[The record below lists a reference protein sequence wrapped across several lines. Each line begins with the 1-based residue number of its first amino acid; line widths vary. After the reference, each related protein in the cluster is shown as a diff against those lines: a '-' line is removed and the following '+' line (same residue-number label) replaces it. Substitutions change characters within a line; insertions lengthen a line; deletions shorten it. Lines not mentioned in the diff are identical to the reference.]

1 MATRSDGRGGNTNA
15 RPAPGRPAG
24 WLELP
29 HTVQRAGVPRDE
41 ALCADEG
48 GRRLLRGYRDIAT
61 KPRITTSSEL
71 GENSGADDT
80 TGA

>member
-1 MATRSDGRGGNTNA
+1 M
-15 RPAPGRPAG
+15 
-24 WLELP
+24 P

-48 GRRLLRGYRDIAT
+48 GRRLLRGHCDIAT

>member
-1 MATRSDGRGGNTNA
+1 M
-15 RPAPGRPAG
+15 
-24 WLELP
+24 P

-48 GRRLLRGYRDIAT
+48 GRRLLLGHCDIAT
-61 KPRITTSSEL
+61 KPRITTSSER
-71 GENSGADDT
+71 GENSSADDT